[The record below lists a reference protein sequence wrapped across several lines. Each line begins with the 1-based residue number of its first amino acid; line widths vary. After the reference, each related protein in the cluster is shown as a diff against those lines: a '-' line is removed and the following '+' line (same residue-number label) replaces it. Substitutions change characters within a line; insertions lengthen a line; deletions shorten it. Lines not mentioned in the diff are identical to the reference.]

1 MFSPQPPTPSRPKK
15 RRARMTRKKNS
26 FSSRNSR
33 NSISSRNS
41 RNSISSVN
49 SSINKSESSYSDP
62 PVVHRKPS
70 APGAMKGNNKSNNNI
85 FNKEKQLLN
94 KEKQLL
100 NKYLPKTP
108 INPRI
113 TRAVLDKNPNNIQKD
128 VKNCINELKRK
139 GELELLEGFG
149 PVQLPKN

>member
-26 FSSRNSR
+26 F
-33 NSISSRNS
+33 SSRNS